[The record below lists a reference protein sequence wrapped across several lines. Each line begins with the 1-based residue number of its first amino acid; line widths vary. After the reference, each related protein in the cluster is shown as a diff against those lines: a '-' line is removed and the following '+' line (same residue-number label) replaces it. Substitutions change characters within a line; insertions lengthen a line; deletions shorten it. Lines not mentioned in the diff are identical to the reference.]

1 MHQLPVANAHVDPV
15 AALHARMNGT
25 GAGTWPR
32 PDLLKEVKVI
42 QSYNAPR
49 HGCFELGTL
58 QTGEIREEIRRRNSR
73 DAANPR

>member
-42 QSYNAPR
+42 QS
-49 HGCFELGTL
+49 
-58 QTGEIREEIRRRNSR
+58 
-73 DAANPR
+73 